1 MADSMH
7 TRPLEEKLSDN
18 TANLLKAAIP
28 YVQPPQARALALTAK
43 FLEFKKTLIC
53 FSDDNELSIC
63 SVSGKRPSPE
73 EMLCDLRKYCDSSQA
88 EAIDKMLGMLKMGK
102 LYEKYQ
108 ELASSPEF
116 SKILNSLGAL
126 GGDINQTAAQTDG
139 AIHAQAKNPGFDA
152 AAFMQ
157 NFQKSPEMENT
168 LKSMLTPQQLAMFEQ
183 LKASMQQHS

>member
-1 MADSMH
+1 MYSRR
-7 TRPLEEKLSDN
+7 RP
-18 TANLLKAAIP
+18 
-28 YVQPPQARALALTAK
+28 RALALTAK
-43 FLEFKKTLIC
+43 FLELKKTLIC

-88 EAIDKMLGMLKMGK
+88 ETIDKMLGMLKMGK

-126 GGDINQTAAQTDG
+126 GGDINQTAPKPTA
-139 AIHAQAKNPGFDA
+139 PC
-152 AAFMQ
+152 MPR
-157 NFQKSPEMENT
+157 QKIPD
-168 LKSMLTPQQLAMFEQ
+168 
-183 LKASMQQHS
+183 SMQPPLCKIFRKARKWKIH